1 MLIEQEPVYLV
12 LNYQDSIRS
21 GIADYHGS
29 PHYFAEH
36 FDQARDDYT
45 GIFSLS
51 PVDQSIVEVANEAN
65 TIELRF
71 WTAYYAGER
80 AMPDELPIV
89 LAEDRDRYVF
99 LQGLLDQVE
108 RTSTSSGIQ
117 ASARF
122 ASKPSPGS
130 ALNQVA
136 VTWLAAD

>member
-1 MLIEQEPVYLV
+1 MLIDQEPVYLV

-45 GIFSLS
+45 GMFSLS

-65 TIELRF
+65 AIEQRF
-71 WTAYYAGER
+71 WTAYHAGER
-80 AMPDELPIV
+80 AIPDVLPRV
-89 LAEDRDRYVF
+89 LAEDRERYLF

-108 RTSTSSGIQ
+108 RTSTSPGIQ
-117 ASARF
+117 ATARF
-122 ASKPSPGS
+122 VSKPSPGA
-130 ALNQVA
+130 ALNRVS
-136 VTWLAAD
+136 VTWLSVD